1 MMDQHDALLQYWSVE
16 SYLDSTMNA
25 LFLVPFRRIGTK
37 VNYYEESTH
46 VDPVT
51 MATLQVSPSFSFLDR
66 LRHTFPTDNVMHNYV
81 VLNNN

>member
-1 MMDQHDALLQYWSVE
+1 MDQHDALLQYWSVE

-37 VNYYEESTH
+37 VNNYEESTH

-51 MATLQVSPSFSFLDR
+51 MTTLQMSLSFSFLDR
-66 LRHTFPTDNVMHNYV
+66 LRYPFPTYNIMHNFV